1 MTTDIGIA
9 KQMHAAKT
17 NQPAMQYS
25 AMSVEDVTSL
35 RKVHQL
41 KAEGLNQKQIA
52 EKMGISKQTVHD
64 PVAPQTGRVTLLTG
78 RARSFCIVS
87 KAV

>member
-1 MTTDIGIA
+1 
-9 KQMHAAKT
+9 
-17 NQPAMQYS
+17 MQYS

-52 EKMGISKQTVHD
+52 EKMEISKQTVHD
-64 PVAPQTGRVTLLTG
+64 LWHRKLDV
-78 RARSFCIVS
+78 
-87 KAV
+87 

>member
-1 MTTDIGIA
+1 MTTDFGIA

-17 NQPAMQYS
+17 NELAMQYS

-41 KAEGLNQKQIA
+41 KAEGLNQKIA

-64 PVAPQTGRVTLLTG
+64 LWHRKLDV
-78 RARSFCIVS
+78 
-87 KAV
+87 

>member
-1 MTTDIGIA
+1 
-9 KQMHAAKT
+9 MHAAKT
-17 NQPAMQYS
+17 NKPAMQYS

-52 EKMGISKQTVHD
+52 EKMGISKQAVHD
-64 PVAPQTGRVTLLTG
+64 LRHRKLDV
-78 RARSFCIVS
+78 
-87 KAV
+87 